1 MFKDDKTHPM
11 IRTRMAPSPT
21 GADLHIGSIYTAYL
35 NYVYAKKHGGKF
47 ILRIEDTD
55 RTRYVEG
62 AEEQFMK
69 SLANYG
75 IEVDEGPAHGGPFG
89 PYRQSERLEIY
100 KKYAF
105 ELVEK
110 GHAYI
115 CTCTKERMDLV
126 REEQKLRK
134 LIPRYD
140 GECREK
146 KLTIDSV
153 GETPFVIR
161 MKMPASEA
169 IVFQDLIRGEI
180 SINTSD
186 LDDQVL
192 LKADGYPTYHL
203 AVVIDDYLMQITHV
217 IRAEEWINST
227 PKHILLYRYFGW
239 ELPAFCHVSLLRNTD
254 KSKLSKRKN
263 PVWSSWFLAQG
274 YLSDAMVNYLSLM
287 GWAHPDQKEIFSRA
301 EFESLFDLKDLKAV
315 GPTFDLVK
323 LEWMNGEYLRSMQ
336 IENLKFKID
345 NFIKD
350 YDSTAH
356 SLVMENKQR
365 FDVSIPLIQSRIKKL
380 SDYWP
385 ICEFFFSRPT
395 THEVDLQTYT
405 AQLRATSSKLQAVG
419 DWTAMNIGEAMQKVC
434 DELGM
439 KKSEYFMMM
448 RIAITGKK
456 ISPPLNESMELL
468 GKEECMKRMG

>member
-1 MFKDDKTHPM
+1 
-11 IRTRMAPSPT
+11 
-21 GADLHIGSIYTAYL
+21 
-35 NYVYAKKHGGKF
+35 
-47 ILRIEDTD
+47 
-55 RTRYVEG
+55 
-62 AEEQFMK
+62 
-69 SLANYG
+69 
-75 IEVDEGPAHGGPFG
+75 
-89 PYRQSERLEIY
+89 
-100 KKYAF
+100 
-105 ELVEK
+105 
-110 GHAYI
+110 
-115 CTCTKERMDLV
+115 
-126 REEQKLRK
+126 
-134 LIPRYD
+134 
-140 GECREK
+140 
-146 KLTIDSV
+146 
-153 GETPFVIR
+153 

-448 RIAITGKK
+448 RVAITGKK